1 MTSRIKRTSPQG
13 TAVWPWLNEPDTRF
27 DENGVYTVT
36 LRLSAEDAEPFIEDL
51 KQIFRDGYDAEVKK
65 QKKQKLKLANMPWSD
80 HEDDQGNETG
90 LIDFKFKTK
99 ASYEYEGRKI
109 DNRVHLIDAKCHPVT
124 DQIGG
129 GSKIRVGF
137 EPYVWYVPSM
147 GVGMSLRLKAVQVI
161 DLVQYTQGQS
171 TDEFDFKEEDGYTTA
186 PFSKSNDAAGNGFD
200 F

>member
-1 MTSRIKRTSPQG
+1 MTRIKKTSPQG

-36 LRLSAEDAEPFIEDL
+36 LRLSAEDAEPFMADL

-65 QKKQKLKLANMPWSD
+65 QKKQKLKLANMPWTD

-90 LIDFKFKTK
+90 MIDFKFKQK
-99 ASYEYEGRKI
+99 SAYEYEGKKI
-109 DNRVHLIDAKCHPVT
+109 ENRVLLIDAKRNPVT

-161 DLVQYTQGQS
+161 DLVQYTKGQN

-186 PFSKSNDAAGNGFD
+186 PFSTSNDTAGNGFD